1 MLAFSHGRFSLSDS
15 ASALR
20 KGALAWALFDLSIK
34 EPAMLVL
41 TRKIGETI
49 LVPSHG
55 MSIQVISVKGRR
67 VRLGIVAP
75 RDTKVVREEI
85 MRDDHEDQGDH
96 EDHDH
101 HDVVASNAVRPMA
114 SVAASR

>member
-1 MLAFSHGRFSLSDS
+1 
-15 ASALR
+15 
-20 KGALAWALFDLSIK
+20 
-34 EPAMLVL
+34 MLVL

-85 MRDDHEDQGDH
+85 MRDDHENH
-96 EDHDH
+96 EDHD
-101 HDVVASNAVRPMA
+101 VVSPGVVRPMA
-114 SVAASR
+114 TVAASR

>member
-1 MLAFSHGRFSLSDS
+1 
-15 ASALR
+15 
-20 KGALAWALFDLSIK
+20 
-34 EPAMLVL
+34 MLVL

-75 RDTKVVREEI
+75 RDTKVVRQEI
-85 MRDDHEDQGDH
+85 AKTAEAGMAPGAHAGPHAEATAVAMR
-96 EDHDH
+96 
-101 HDVVASNAVRPMA
+101 
-114 SVAASR
+114 